1 MRNKEI
7 RILSVDRTDGFFI
20 DGETFVS
27 PKIIGNELKKKK
39 KEDVPT
45 LEGIGACLNCWNVSS
60 Y

>member
-20 DGETFVS
+20 DRETFVS
-27 PKIIGNELKKKK
+27 PKIIEKK